1 MTAEVN
7 MVLPGRL
14 LPRMHLLLAQGVQRE
29 AAAGISVRQFL
40 LETLPVEQGYVD
52 DRIQTVF
59 RDGRAVDD
67 LAAERISHPGVI
79 ALSAAMPGVFGA
91 AFRKG
96 GRYGRMRGAYRQDDG
111 ASGTGSGR
119 RTVGVTLK
127 CFNQVAA
134 DLGDDLLAEGVCLDS
149 EDFLRFWR
157 QRETMLAAE
166 IRSLCV
172 NGTEIPPDRLA
183 DTLAGR
189 GGNLRLHVR
198 RASAA

>member
-1 MTAEVN
+1 MTTEVN
-7 MVLPGRL
+7 MVLPNRL
-14 LPRMHLLLAQGVQRE
+14 LPRMRLLLSQGFQRE

-40 LETLPVEQGYVD
+40 LETLPADEAYVD

-67 LAAERISHPGVI
+67 LAAETVRYPCVL

-96 GRYGRMRGAYRQDDG
+96 GRYGQMRGGDRQDAGDS
-111 ASGTGSGR
+111 ATGSSR
-119 RTVGVTLK
+119 QTVAVTVK

-134 DLGDDLLAEGVCLDS
+134 DLGDDLLAGGICLDS
-149 EDFLRFWR
+149 DEFLWFWQQR
-157 QRETMLAAE
+157 QEILAGE
-166 IRSLCV
+166 IRSLRV

-189 GGNLRLHVR
+189 SGSLRLHVR
-198 RASAA
+198 EVSAS